1 MAEINQE
8 LLDKIKAEAEQKKAE
23 KAAKKELRKAKRKMF
38 VQEHKLLLTGIGV
51 GTALTVSKIVK
62 DVLADMNGKK
72 AASEPVDTSGAYRDG
87 YRDGWCDYDAQ
98 VPHDDGAPVETTTED
113 APVE

>member
-8 LLDKIKAEAEQKKAE
+8 MLEKIKAEAEQKKAE
-23 KAAKKELRKAKRKMF
+23 KAAKKELRKAKRQMF

-62 DVLADMNGKK
+62 DVLREMNGKK
-72 AASEPVDTSGAYRDG
+72 ADAPVDTSGAYRDG

-98 VPHDDGAPVETTTED
+98 VPHDDGISVDTTTED